1 MLASWCNNCNKHGGI
16 GIVRGYLEPGVSSRP
31 RGTANNKS
39 QAMKKLARAA
49 GIALF
54 YAGLP
59 FPALAA
65 DAGLPFERTEQREPC
80 ADYQANRRPLFGDL
94 HVHTSYSF
102 DSYLSSQR
110 RDPWDAY
117 RYARGEAIILPD
129 ANGEQKVTAQIGRP
143 LDFTAVTDHAEF
155 FGQINIC
162 TQDASK
168 LGYWWP
174 HCMMTRARN
183 IWVQLIAA
191 NWWTDLGGQ
200 LEDPPAKSFACKLSD
215 CDAAD
220 AQTWRR
226 TQQAAEDNYDRSAA
240 CDFTTF
246 VGYEYTEAFDQN
258 NMHRNVIF
266 RNNTVT
272 DSPVSVYDTGYDSF
286 PSLWRQLR
294 ERCTD
299 LDNGCDVMAIPH
311 NSNLSGGRMFNDPA
325 SDEEL
330 QNRLFFEPVV
340 ELVQHKGASECRYD
354 RLRGMGLD
362 TADEA
367 CDFEQIAADNLNML
381 GSVHGE
387 VRTDRAN
394 AVPLEDFARRNM
406 VRNALKDGLLLED
419 KLGTNPF
426 VMGFI
431 GSTDTH
437 SAAPGSAEEDNY
449 VGHLGRRDSQ
459 YNNVQDHFDSNPGGH
474 AVVWAE
480 ENARDSIFQAIRRK
494 ETYATSGTRP
504 VLRFF
509 AGDLDADLCETPDMI
524 GRAYTQGVPMG
535 GQLNARAGGAPPRFL
550 VSAHKDSGT
559 LTAPGTDLQRVQI
572 IKGWVDSSGQTQ
584 EKVFDIA
591 GNSANGAGV
600 DPQSCA
606 RIGRGMQQS
615 CTVWQDPQFEA
626 GEDAFYYVRVL
637 ENPTCR
643 WSTLQCQA
651 AGVNPFSEQCAQQAT
666 AATAIARDSGASGD
680 VFGKCCRDP
689 AQEAFYSPIIQERA
703 WSSPIWY
710 RAQQ

>member
-1 MLASWCNNCNKHGGI
+1 MKNTPL
-16 GIVRGYLEPGVSSRP
+16 P
-31 RGTANNKS
+31 R
-39 QAMKKLARAA
+39 LLPRAA
-49 GIALF
+49 RV
-54 YAGLP
+54 LP
-59 FPALAA
+59 LLVVLCATGHSLSPQAQTAVLGSGAA
-65 DAGLPFERTEQREPC
+65 PPFQRTEEREPC
-80 ADYQANRRPLFGDL
+80 ADYESTGRPLFGDL

-117 RYARGEAIILPD
+117 RYARGKAIILPD
-129 ANGEQKVTAQIGRP
+129 ANGEQTVTARIGRP

-155 FGQINIC
+155 FGQINVC
-162 TQDASK
+162 TLDSSK
-168 LGYWWP
+168 AGYWWP
-174 HCMMTRARN
+174 HCAMTRARN
-183 IWVQLIAA
+183 IWLQLLAA
-191 NWWTDLGGQ
+191 TWWTDLGGQ
-200 LEDPPAKSFACKLSD
+200 LEDPPRKSFACTLSD
-215 CDAAD
+215 CDKAD
-220 AQTWRR
+220 AETWLR

-240 CDFTTF
+240 CEFTTF

-266 RNNTVT
+266 RNEHVT
-272 DSPVSVYDTGYDSF
+272 DSPISVYDTGYDSF

-299 LDNGCDVMAIPH
+299 LKNGCDVMAIPH
-311 NSNLSGGRMFNDPA
+311 NSNLSGGRMFRNPE
-325 SDEEL
+325 SSEEL
-330 QNRLFFEPVV
+330 ENRLFFEPVV

-362 TADEA
+362 TVDEQ

-387 VRTDRAN
+387 VRTERAN
-394 AVPLEDFARRNM
+394 AVTLEDFARRNM

-419 KLGTNPF
+419 KLGANPF

-459 YNNVQDHFDSNPGGH
+459 YNNVQDHFYSNPGGL
-474 AVVWAE
+474 AVVWAQ
-480 ENARDSIFQAIRRK
+480 ENSRDSIFEAIRRK

-504 VLRFF
+504 ILRFF
-509 AGDLDADLCETPDMI
+509 AGDLDRELCDSPDLI
-524 GRAYTQGVPMG
+524 RHAYEQGVPMG
-535 GQLNARAGGAPPRFL
+535 GEITAGARPPRFL
-550 VSAHKDSGT
+550 VSVHKDAGT
-559 LTAPGTDLQRVQI
+559 LQSAGTDLQRVQI
-572 IKGWVDSSGQTQ
+572 VKGWVDSSGTAREQ
-584 EKVFDIA
+584 VFDIA
-591 GNSANGAGV
+591 GTADNGATV
-600 DPQSCA
+600 DPQNCA
-606 RIGRGMQQS
+606 RVGRGLQQS
-615 CTVWQDPQFEA
+615 CTVWEDPRFNA

-651 AGVNPFSEQCAQQAT
+651 AGVNPFAKDCTALAE
-666 AATAIARDSGASGD
+666 AATARALDKGASGD
-680 VFGKCCRDP
+680 VYGKCCTDP
-689 AQEAFYSPIIQERA
+689 AKEAFYSPLIQERA

-710 RAQQ
+710 KSTKGP

>member
-1 MLASWCNNCNKHGGI
+1 MTIPA
-16 GIVRGYLEPGVSSRP
+16 RVS
-31 RGTANNKS
+31 
-39 QAMKKLARAA
+39 L
-49 GIALF
+49 IAL
-54 YAGLP
+54 
-59 FPALAA
+59 LAA
-65 DAGLPFERTEQREPC
+65 VQPLNGLATEAQLPFERTVQREPC
-80 ADYQANRRPLFGDL
+80 ADYQADRRPLFGDL
-94 HVHTSYSF
+94 HVHTSFSF

-129 ANGEQKVTAQIGRP
+129 ANGEQTVTAQIGRP

-168 LGYWWP
+168 PGYWWP

-200 LEDPPAKSFACKLSD
+200 LEDPPSKSFACSLSD

-220 AQTWRR
+220 AQTWQR
-226 TQQAAEDNYDRSAA
+226 TQQAAEENYDRSAA
-240 CDFTTF
+240 CEFSTF
-246 VGYEYTEAFDQN
+246 VAYEYTEAFDQN

-325 SDEEL
+325 SDQEL
-330 QNRLFFEPVV
+330 ENRLFFEPVV

-394 AVPLEDFARRNM
+394 AVPLENFARRNM

-449 VGHLGRRDSQ
+449 VGHLLSLI
-459 YNNVQDHFDSNPGGH
+459 H
-474 AVVWAE
+474 
-480 ENARDSIFQAIRRK
+480 I
-494 ETYATSGTRP
+494 
-504 VLRFF
+504 
-509 AGDLDADLCETPDMI
+509 
-524 GRAYTQGVPMG
+524 
-535 GQLNARAGGAPPRFL
+535 
-550 VSAHKDSGT
+550 
-559 LTAPGTDLQRVQI
+559 
-572 IKGWVDSSGQTQ
+572 
-584 EKVFDIA
+584 
-591 GNSANGAGV
+591 
-600 DPQSCA
+600 
-606 RIGRGMQQS
+606 
-615 CTVWQDPQFEA
+615 
-626 GEDAFYYVRVL
+626 
-637 ENPTCR
+637 
-643 WSTLQCQA
+643 
-651 AGVNPFSEQCAQQAT
+651 
-666 AATAIARDSGASGD
+666 
-680 VFGKCCRDP
+680 
-689 AQEAFYSPIIQERA
+689 
-703 WSSPIWY
+703 
-710 RAQQ
+710 

>member
-1 MLASWCNNCNKHGGI
+1 MGPSWMRENWYNDWKAPEKP
-16 GIVRGYLEPGVSSRP
+16 YKP
-31 RGTANNKS
+31 
-39 QAMKKLARAA
+39 AMKTFACLYFLGFALLLATTVVQTAA
-49 GIALF
+49 AET
-54 YAGLP
+54 AP
-59 FPALAA
+59 FA
-65 DAGLPFERTEQREPC
+65 RTEQREPC
-80 ADYQANRRPLFGDL
+80 SEFTPTRRPLFGDL

-117 RYARGEAIILPD
+117 RYARGEAIVLPD
-129 ANGEQKVTAQIGRP
+129 ANGEQTVQAQTGRP

-174 HCMMTRARN
+174 HCMMTRAQN
-183 IWVQLIAA
+183 IWLQLLAA
-191 NWWTDLGGQ
+191 NRWTDLGGQ
-200 LEDPPAKSFACKLSD
+200 LEDPPSKSFACTLSD
-215 CDAAD
+215 CASAD
-220 AQTWRR
+220 AQTWQR
-226 TQQAAEDNYDRSAA
+226 TQQAAEDNYDRSAECA
-240 CDFTTF
+240 FTTF
-246 VGYEYTEAFDQN
+246 VAYEYTEAFDQN

-266 RNNTVT
+266 RNKQVI
-272 DSPVSVYDTGYDSF
+272 DSPVTVYDTLYESF

-299 LDNGCDVMAIPH
+299 KDNGCDVMAIPH
-311 NSNLSGGRMFNDPA
+311 NSNLSGGRMFNDPK

-330 QNRLFFEPVV
+330 ENRLFFEPVV

-354 RLRGMGLD
+354 RLRGLGLD
-362 TADEA
+362 TTDEA

-387 VRTDRAN
+387 VRTERAN
-394 AVPLEDFARRNM
+394 AVPMEQFARRNM
-406 VRNALKDGLLLED
+406 VRNALKDGLALED
-419 KLGTNPF
+419 TLGRNPF

-459 YNNVQDHFDSNPGGH
+459 YNNVQDHFYSNPGGH

-480 ENARDSIFQAIRRK
+480 ENSRDSIFAAIRRK

-504 VLRFF
+504 TLRFF
-509 AGDLDADLCETPDMI
+509 AGELDADLCAQPDMI
-524 GRAYTQGVPMG
+524 ASAYAQGVPMG
-535 GQLNARAGGAPPRFL
+535 GAISAAADGQPPRFL
-550 VSAHKDSGT
+550 VSAQKDPGI
-559 LTAPGTDLQRVQI
+559 AQNPGTDLQRVQI
-572 IKGWVDSSGQTQ
+572 IKGWVDADGGVHEQ
-584 EKVFDIA
+584 VFDIDGNA
-591 GNSANGAGV
+591 GNGAGV

-606 RIGRGMQQS
+606 RVGSGMQQS
-615 CTVWQDPQFEA
+615 CRVWQDPHFNA
-626 GEDAFYYVRVL
+626 AEDAFYYVRLL
-637 ENPTCR
+637 ENPSCR

-651 AGVNPFSEQCAQQAT
+651 AGVNPFSGQCQEQAQVATEAAQQ
-666 AATAIARDSGASGD
+666 RGASGD
-680 VFGKCCRDP
+680 VFGKCCIDP
-689 AQEAFYSPIIQERA
+689 TQQAFYSPTIQERA

-710 RAQQ
+710 RAAASR